1 MAKKPVVKSSSVI
14 KIESNYRAINS
25 PDIVRS
31 NFFSY
36 LKFDFMYGG
45 DWIHPIT
52 AEHFTQGMIL
62 EKLIT
67 LKHSD
72 PQSYKALWV
81 LWTTHETRTFIADRL
96 NYSGS
101 TLRRIWDRGIDTLIL
116 LLLFPMLDVGHIDV
130 SRGY

>member
-1 MAKKPVVKSSSVI
+1 MTKKTVVKNDVRD
-14 KIESNYRAINS
+14 KLEAKAINS
-25 PDIVRS
+25 HDVIRS
-31 NFFSY
+31 NFFCY
-36 LKFDFMYGG
+36 LKFDFMYGV
-45 DWIHPIT
+45 DWVHPIT
-52 AEHFTQGMIL
+52 SEHFSQSMIL
-62 EKLIT
+62 EKLVS

-81 LWTTHETRTFIADRL
+81 LWTTHETRAFIADRL